1 MLDTSC
7 LYSTVK
13 NVSGTR
19 RIFGFLPPHGREL
32 ANNEEFTV
40 FGDIRQSIGGSRG
53 AEPSVQRRDR
63 TAFANAIA
71 NGWLVIVKTP
81 SPIFKDATTG
91 AIKMLRTNNGALAVV
106 DPCWANTL

>member
-7 LYSTVK
+7 LYSTVR
-13 NVSGTR
+13 NVSGTKR
-19 RIFGFLPPHGREL
+19 TFGFLPPHGREL

-63 TAFANAIA
+63 TAFAAAIA
-71 NGWLVIVKTP
+71 NGWLVIVNTP
-81 SPIFKDATTG
+81 SPVFKDIDGG
-91 AIKMLRTNNGALAVV
+91 AIKTLTLNDGSLTVTN
-106 DPCWANTL
+106 PCWANEL

>member
-13 NVSGTR
+13 NVSGTKR
-19 RIFGFLPPHGREL
+19 MFGFLPPHGREL

-53 AEPSVQRRDR
+53 SDPSVQRRDR

-71 NGWLVIVKTP
+71 NGWLVIVSTP
-81 SPIFKDATTG
+81 NPILKDIDSGDT
-91 AIKMLRTNNGALAVV
+91 KMLNLDDGTLGAV
-106 DPCWANTL
+106 DPCWTNEL